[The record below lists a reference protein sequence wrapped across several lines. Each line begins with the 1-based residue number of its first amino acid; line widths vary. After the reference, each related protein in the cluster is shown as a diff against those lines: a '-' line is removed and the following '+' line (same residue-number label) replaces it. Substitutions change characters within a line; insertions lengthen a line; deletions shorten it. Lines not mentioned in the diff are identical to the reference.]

1 MIVICF
7 FALVY
12 GLYIKTT
19 KKQSNLETNLIDYN
33 LNLEKGHKITD
44 IDLIDNNRI
53 LFTIKNND
61 KVYALI
67 YDINIKSVTK
77 IDTEKMNKDKNN
89 FENNLKK
96 LESIVDKLENG
107 EVDLEESVKLYEEGM
122 NLKKACEEKLKNIES
137 QIKKI
142 KQENNKISKEDFKLN
157 FQN

>member
-1 MIVICF
+1 MSQKILKFIVIFLGILIVICF
-7 FALVY
+7 LALVY

-67 YDINIKSVTK
+67 YDIETSNITK
-77 IDTEKMNKDKNN
+77 IDTSNE
-89 FENNLKK
+89 
-96 LESIVDKLENG
+96 
-107 EVDLEESVKLYEEGM
+107 
-122 NLKKACEEKLKNIES
+122 
-137 QIKKI
+137 
-142 KQENNKISKEDFKLN
+142 
-157 FQN
+157 